1 MVSTASNKEVAR
13 NIVATE
19 LDSELFARLNAYC
32 AKQDRKRA
40 YVIREALNQFLGR
53 KARK

>member
-1 MVSTASNKEVAR
+1 MVSTVTNKEVAR

-19 LDSELFARLNAYC
+19 LDSELFARLNAFA
-32 AKQDRKRA
+32 AKHDRKRSW
-40 YVIREALNQFLGR
+40 VIRQALNQFLGR